1 MKKLHGDKDIEN
13 DAFKLQIHIDFNLE
27 VLRFC
32 HQGGFSAEQT
42 ATFVSII
49 NANLR
54 DSLKRKLSTDTSY
67 DNLEEIVKKYL
78 YQSPPYSLGIFS
90 KTNQR

>member
-1 MKKLHGDKDIEN
+1 MIKFFTQKLHGDKDIEN
-13 DAFKLQIHIDFNLE
+13 DSFKLQIHIDFNLE

-32 HQGGFSAEQT
+32 CHGGFSAEQT
-42 ATFVSII
+42 STFISII
-49 NANLR
+49 NTNLR

-78 YQSPPYSLGIFS
+78 Y
-90 KTNQR
+90 